1 MPRPTT
7 PLLSRARILAA
18 ALELVDTT
26 GTFTTPKLAAR
37 LSVST
42 SSLYHH
48 VPGGR
53 EEVVEG
59 LRGLLCEGALPA
71 AAAPGEGWRE
81 FAGRWARGYR
91 AAMAAHPRV
100 VPLLTAQTVS
110 DPATL
115 AGYEALARVL
125 HADGFA
131 DEDLLHAVTVLDC
144 LVLGSA
150 LDAGAPVDVWADS
163 GDPASALSRAIGATR
178 AQPGDRSQRS
188 FEIGLE
194 SVLDGLARLR
204 APGRP
209 AARPARGGTGGRGER
224 GVRSPGPP

>member
-7 PLLSRARILAA
+7 ALLSRPRILTA

-26 GTFTTPKLAAR
+26 GTFTMPRLAAR

-59 LRGLLCEGALPA
+59 LRGLLCEGAMPA
-71 AAAPGEGWRE
+71 GTEPGEGWRE

-150 LDAGAPVDVWADS
+150 LDAGAPVDVWADA
-163 GDPASALSRAIGATR
+163 GDPASALSRAIAATR
-178 AQPGDRSQRS
+178 VQPGDRSQRS

-194 SVLDGLARLR
+194 ALLDGLARSR

-209 AARPARGGTGGRGER
+209 ARPARGGAGGRR
-224 GVRSPGPP
+224 VRTPGPP